1 MPMVSKPEIPEM
13 KSLGSSLQSVYGS
26 SSAFSFDAD
35 KNLVEMF
42 IRKDTRIP
50 SLPTPPPTATK
61 NGIAKKHTN
70 RLSTIFRA
78 SRNKAVRKAIQSHY
92 QGKNEVEKLNGATP
106 KVLSLAK
113 PNAGVNPKLDIGD
126 QEPRKGVFGDSGPL
140 SSKDTKEASQQIPP
154 SFPFYFQAGA
164 LEGNAVSRFFQAE
177 ESPEMLLAEAA
188 AFCIPEEFCSIFHL
202 ANRVLSERTAKQTKR
217 GIPSCYRAYNFT
229 RTIGSSIEE
238 YLDEVSGLPT
248 EFGPAD
254 FIKECKEQNW
264 PNAFDSTSSIEDL
277 GSYHEV
283 LLVAATEISSADD
296 EGLVDPALM
305 ASKISRVDT
314 ESQSGCGTLKSH
326 ASCASDEESRENYN
340 EVFFSAPASPI
351 FAAELISVPERAPE
365 PISLDS
371 LRVYEEARAN
381 IQARLASAGILVHD
395 AVNVPERKAIAATEP
410 LQPAAKAQR
419 AILCDT
425 NDLSLGA
432 GVDGLEMHGFL
443 AEHYTSEMFAY
454 IDSEYLA

>member
-13 KSLGSSLQSVYGS
+13 KSLGSSLQSIYGG

-42 IRKDTRIP
+42 IRKDTRFP

-126 QEPRKGVFGDSGPL
+126 QELRTGVFGDSGPL
-140 SSKDTKEASQQIPP
+140 SSKDTKGASQQILS

-164 LEGNAVSRFFQAE
+164 LEGNTVSRFFQAE

-188 AFCIPEEFCSIFHL
+188 ALYIPEEFCSIFHL
-202 ANRVLSERTAKQTKR
+202 ANRVLLERTAKQTKR

-238 YLDEVSGLPT
+238 YLDEVTGLPT

-283 LLVAATEISSADD
+283 LLVAATEISSTDD
-296 EGLVDPALM
+296 EGLADPALM

-314 ESQSGCGTLKSH
+314 ESQSGCGTLKSQ
-326 ASCASDEESRENYN
+326 ASCASDEESRENHN

-410 LQPAAKAQR
+410 LQPAARAQK

-425 NDLSLGA
+425 NDRSLGA
-432 GVDGLEMHGFL
+432 GIDGLEMHGFL

>member
-1 MPMVSKPEIPEM
+1 MPVVSKPEIPEM

-42 IRKDTRIP
+42 IRKDTRVP

-92 QGKNEVEKLNGATP
+92 QGKNEVQKLNGATP

-126 QEPRKGVFGDSGPL
+126 QESRKGVFGDSGPL
-140 SSKDTKEASQQIPP
+140 LSKDSNEASQQIPP

-164 LEGNAVSRFFQAE
+164 LEGNTVSRFFQAE
-177 ESPEMLLAEAA
+177 ESPEMLSAEATA
-188 AFCIPEEFCSIFHL
+188 LYIPEEFCSIFHL

-238 YLDEVSGLPT
+238 YLDEVSGSPT

-254 FIKECKEQNW
+254 FIKECEEQNW

-283 LLVAATEISSADD
+283 LSVAATEISSTDD
-296 EGLVDPALM
+296 EGLADPASM

-351 FAAELISVPERAPE
+351 FAAESISVPERAPE

-371 LRVYEEARAN
+371 SRVYEEARAN
-381 IQARLASAGILVHD
+381 IQARFASAGILVHD
-395 AVNVPERKAIAATEP
+395 AVNMSERKAIAATEP
-410 LQPAAKAQR
+410 LQPAARAQK

-425 NDLSLGA
+425 NDRSLGA

>member
-1 MPMVSKPEIPEM
+1 
-13 KSLGSSLQSVYGS
+13 
-26 SSAFSFDAD
+26 
-35 KNLVEMF
+35 
-42 IRKDTRIP
+42 
-50 SLPTPPPTATK
+50 
-61 NGIAKKHTN
+61 
-70 RLSTIFRA
+70 
-78 SRNKAVRKAIQSHY
+78 
-92 QGKNEVEKLNGATP
+92 
-106 KVLSLAK
+106 
-113 PNAGVNPKLDIGD
+113 
-126 QEPRKGVFGDSGPL
+126 
-140 SSKDTKEASQQIPP
+140 
-154 SFPFYFQAGA
+154 
-164 LEGNAVSRFFQAE
+164 
-177 ESPEMLLAEAA
+177 MLLAEAA
-188 AFCIPEEFCSIFHL
+188 AFYIPEEFCSIFHL

-296 EGLVDPALM
+296 EGLADPALM

-371 LRVYEEARAN
+371 LRVHEEARAN

-395 AVNVPERKAIAATEP
+395 AVNMPERKAIAATEP
-410 LQPAAKAQR
+410 LQPAARAQK

-425 NDLSLGA
+425 NDRSLGA

-443 AEHYTSEMFAY
+443 VEHYTSEMFAY